1 VKISKHSHDLGNY
14 QKTHVKYKNIPK
26 CKPDFLSYL
35 RPKVYFNYTLIIIK
49 KTLVQQSTNFFD
61 SWGKEIFLL
70 RKKKE
75 KNLDIPEKS
84 FNNQ

>member
-49 KTLVQQSTNFFD
+49 KPLSN
-61 SWGKEIFLL
+61 SPSIFLIPEVKKYFYCV
-70 RKKKE
+70 KKK
-75 KNLDIPEKS
+75 KKT
-84 FNNQ
+84 

>member
-1 VKISKHSHDLGNY
+1 VKTSKYPHDLGNY

-49 KTLVQQSTNFFD
+49 KPLSN
-61 SWGKEIFLL
+61 SPPIFLIHEV
-70 RKKKE
+70 KKYFYCLKVY
-75 KNLDIPEKS
+75 EKS
-84 FNNQ
+84 KNIFGQ